1 MLADEIE
8 KYLEKKVKQAYR
20 KIKGKKVIVLAKGNN
35 DLVTSDDLEIEKF
48 LIEKFNKD
56 YPLAHIVSEETNPQQ
71 KVGKEPCFVID
82 PIDGTVN
89 FCQGFDAWGIQVAYC
104 EDGEPISSVIYQ
116 PIRKK
121 LYSSSKGN
129 GVKLNGKKIEPIIFD
144 HKKSIFLVE
153 SSQFDELE
161 RNLKNEMKM
170 DVPSFRRIGA
180 SSISL
185 PFLANGN
192 VLGVLQ
198 VFPQKPWDLL
208 PGLLMCR
215 EMGCIEKYAQDYMLI
230 YRGQEVKDTFIPII
244 DKIVKWRKD
253 LYK

>member
-1 MLADEIE
+1 MLADELE
-8 KYLEKKVKQAYR
+8 KYLVKKVKQAY
-20 KIKGKKVIVLAKGNN
+20 KLIKGKKVTVLAKGNN

-48 LIEKFNKD
+48 LIEKFKKD
-56 YPLAHIVSEETNPQQ
+56 YPLAHIVSEETNSKQI
-71 KVGKEPCFVID
+71 VGQEPCFVID

-89 FCQGFDAWGIQVAYC
+89 FCQGFESWGIQVAYC
-104 EDGEPISSVIYQ
+104 ENGEPIASVIYQ

-121 LYSSSKGN
+121 MYSSSKGN
-129 GVKLNGKKIEPIIFD
+129 GVKLNGKRIEPIIFD

-161 RNLKNEMKM
+161 KNLKEKMKV

-185 PFLANGN
+185 PFLAHGN
-192 VLGVLQ
+192 VIGVLQ
-198 VFPQKPWDLL
+198 VWPQKPWDLL

-215 EMGCIEKYAQDYMLI
+215 EMGCIETYKKDYMLI
-230 YRGQEVKDTFIPII
+230 CRGEDVKEKFIPLI